1 MRETSISRS
10 AVSKELDLPTCDR
23 HKRTDGHSWA
33 TAYTAIAQR
42 RAVKKRKTPIFS
54 LLLRRM
60 KSPVHRTWEVCFIVH
75 LENCF
80 SDSMNTFAAKVCR
93 FGGNAIIEVK
103 LLLKLQNPLIPPN
116 LKH

>member
-42 RAVKKRKTPIFS
+42 RAVKKEKHQFFPYS
-54 LLLRRM
+54 
-60 KSPVHRTWEVCFIVH
+60 
-75 LENCF
+75 
-80 SDSMNTFAAKVCR
+80 
-93 FGGNAIIEVK
+93 GGV
-103 LLLKLQNPLIPPN
+103 
-116 LKH
+116 